1 MSFHP
6 SNNEET
12 LVPEWAIL
20 GGNDICVI
28 PPDLRL
34 LRDQY
39 TVQIT
44 GEGLWKWRKRET
56 KSSIFDALVA
66 SLRAI
71 GYSLSPSARA
81 RISLCLF
88 KAVSSFK
95 KRVCSR
101 LHGKCVRDQII
112 QTKTYE
118 MKVAEE
124 EFVAL
129 PKDAIENLVRERE
142 IMEQKV
148 SELKKKIEEQAETT
162 YSLLVDQLEM
172 KRKLGTLGN
181 LGNKGKKIQEV
192 GERQARRKLS
202 DLR

>member
-1 MSFHP
+1 M
-6 SNNEET
+6 
-12 LVPEWAIL
+12 
-20 GGNDICVI
+20 
-28 PPDLRL
+28 
-34 LRDQY
+34 
-39 TVQIT
+39 QIT
-44 GEGLWKWRKRET
+44 GEGLWKWRKLET
-56 KSSIFDALVA
+56 KSSMFDALVA

-71 GYSLSPSARA
+71 GCSLSPSARG

-101 LHGKCVRDQII
+101 LHGKRVRDHII

-118 MKVAEE
+118 MEVAEE

-129 PKDAIENLVRERE
+129 PKDVIENLVRERE

-148 SELKKKIEEQAETT
+148 SELEKIIEEQAGAT

-172 KRKLGTLGN
+172 KRKLGALDN
-181 LGNKGKKIQEV
+181 LG
-192 GERQARRKLS
+192 RRS
-202 DLR
+202 G

>member
-20 GGNDICVI
+20 GGNDIRVI

-44 GEGLWKWRKRET
+44 GEGLWKWRKLET
-56 KSSIFDALVA
+56 NSSIFDALVA

-148 SELKKKIEEQAETT
+148 SELKKKNRGAGRDHVFSSGGPTGDE
-162 YSLLVDQLEM
+162 
-172 KRKLGTLGN
+172 
-181 LGNKGKKIQEV
+181 KKIGDTGQP
-192 GERQARRKLS
+192 RK
-202 DLR
+202 